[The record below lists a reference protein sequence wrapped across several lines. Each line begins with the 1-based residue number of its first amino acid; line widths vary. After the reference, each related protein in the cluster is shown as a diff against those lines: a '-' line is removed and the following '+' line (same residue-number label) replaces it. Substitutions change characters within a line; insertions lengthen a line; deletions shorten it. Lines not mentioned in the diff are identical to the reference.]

1 MKHKNFWLFFVVLF
15 LTILVQGSMT
25 TAQTT
30 EQMISDLALEQFN
43 LREEFAPL
51 RMSVED
57 SESEV
62 SYSPYKVSSVEQHGD
77 WARVHITSLPSSITD
92 SAKNTFG
99 ISFIGGVAHR
109 KDGLWKIAFD
119 DTEEFESLENQF
131 PAWLQFLNTRSST
144 TLDDVSVPSLPWS
157 LGDTWRLNNGL
168 HYPGLG
174 LDFGTLPQHSDAVLV
189 GEAVYAVDAGEVI
202 YAENTCM
209 IIRRYSDGLQMYY
222 QHLYTVDI
230 DVWESKHGYVTMN
243 EYLARTTNTDGSL
256 GLCIGETKG
265 HHVHF
270 SFLNANDND
279 KTGSWFGVSQY
290 VGSTLNDWKIDH
302 SGETGYYPI
311 QNTSMVR
318 TYDNGSK
325 QTVLPNTSASSN
337 VNNRL
342 FNSGCIANEVENQSG
357 PLLRLYNDKNCSGG
371 MWFTNQINQVISVGN
386 FSPYSLNIVDGWSVI
401 VYNPQNPPSMQACYS
416 GDLWDMTKDYY
427 PGTSHIIAN
436 NIGSVKVVA
445 GGCQCQNALKE
456 DSSVNS
462 VSASCPNTPPPPN
475 VLPLPPGPQAGSG
488 GGVKLYQYPN
498 FGGELLYT
506 FSEGFSNEP
515 NAEGYSLEIPSGWSV
530 ITYRGDNRQGENRC
544 WNGSV
549 ANLQD
554 HSDWQTKTQSIQIFE
569 GRDVCRTDPPASS
582 LSQNVQF
589 YNSTNYQNPGPGF
602 STGFHDRKFFQAG
615 SMKIRDGSSVFLY
628 RWDKRQS
635 EAGAFCF
642 NRNVP
647 SLDAAGW
654 PYEIVGLEVFDTDL
668 CQDELISGYDYLLYK
683 DEGFTGGNCGS
694 LGPVAG
700 QDLTSWWCGD
710 WNDRIS
716 SIRIRNGWSIRIWD
730 HANYDESGGSRCFSG
745 SVPTMRNHAFN
756 ATGLVIA
763 VYPPENG
770 DRDSRISSFAVFDN
784 EHCDGSPEMPGA
796 DWSYHLDNGN
806 LAMGQ
811 FVMNA
816 DENNNQS
823 IRIEWTASPEY
834 VNGYKIYEH
843 IDDDQY
849 ELLATVSSGVRSWQ
863 HNGLPCGTDFHY
875 LVKAYNQWGE
885 SASPNL
891 AYASTPT
898 CYVPPTEG
906 PTPNAPTNL
915 HFTNIDQTS
924 ISVAWTDNSS
934 IEEVYEVWFQ
944 EVPNGTWYNPTL
956 PANST
961 SKTISNMPCN
971 TEYNFKVRAV
981 RWESGVTYWSE
992 SNGVNTFTASCDSL
1006 LKPVV
1011 TEVTHIGPWEG
1022 AEYAI
1027 AYADMNSLNGS
1038 YTYEWWLSDYPHGD
1052 NERSS
1057 PANFYTNGGYEFV
1070 TGLESCSQY
1079 YFRIRAISNG
1089 QFRDS
1094 DTFVFSVDCPEG
1106 PSPNAPTYLDA
1117 TNTSTTSISVE
1128 WEDNSGIEEIHEVWF
1143 QEVPNGNWYSTSFFA
1158 DSIYGMISGL
1168 ICNTEY
1174 NLFIRA
1180 VRWEGGVT
1188 YWGES
1193 NWISAQTKGCPEGP
1207 APNDPT
1213 YLDVANTSETS
1224 ISVEWEDN
1232 SGIEEVY
1239 EVWYQRVSDG
1249 TWNNSSFP
1257 ADRIYATTTGLACN
1271 TEYNLVVRAVRWES
1285 GVPYWGESNWANAH
1299 TKGCSGGTEIRV
1311 LLPIVVS
1318 R

>member
-1 MKHKNFWLFFVVLF
+1 MAVE
-15 LTILVQGSMT
+15 
-25 TAQTT
+25 AQTQEEVLSNLVLQEF
-30 EQMISDLALEQFN
+30 EQSYPSIRSSLKSIDYTQPNVTRISVHD
-43 LREEFAPL
+43 
-51 RMSVED
+51 
-57 SESEV
+57 
-62 SYSPYKVSSVEQHGD
+62 D
-77 WARVHITSLPSSITD
+77 WARFHLMSLPQVDGEQSI
-92 SAKNTFG
+92 F
-99 ISFIGGVAHR
+99 FEGGVAHYENEE
-109 KDGLWKIAFD
+109 WNIIFENS
-119 DTEEFESLENQF
+119 EEFDQIESELPNWLVFLSSSHQAQFETENEATSYSF
-131 PAWLQFLNTRSST
+131 NVPALPWAVGDKRRFNGNLHLPPNGF
-144 TLDDVSVPSLPWS
+144 DFGSLPP
-157 LGDTWRLNNGL
+157 GDSNEV
-168 HYPGLG
+168 
-174 LDFGTLPQHSDAVLV
+174 FS
-189 GEAVYAVDAGEVI
+189 VDEGEVI
-202 YAENTCM
+202 YPNAGDLGDTCM
-209 IIRRYSDGLQMYY
+209 IIRRPDGLLHYY
-222 QHLYTVDI
+222 QHLDKASINNWRYYPSYVRMGDFLGHTTLTR
-230 DVWESKHGYVTMN
+230 GYKELCNGPTF
-243 EYLARTTNTDGSL
+243 GSFPHL
-256 GLCIGETKG
+256 
-265 HHVHF
+265 HF
-270 SFLNANDND
+270 SILKSFNRDSNGNLSQTPLTGDEYKDSRMNDWIIIDTYGNLKKNNIEFKHPKDQYAQILHSGCPQSRLYALSSSPYLLGYANKNCV
-279 KTGSWFGVSQY
+279 GWSWDIT
-290 VGSTLNDWKIDH
+290 TLNQAASPPFGLFSMNVKQGYSALVTSISP
-302 SGETGYYPI
+302 SGL
-311 QNTSMVR
+311 S
-318 TYDNGSK
+318 
-325 QTVLPNTSASSN
+325 
-337 VNNRL
+337 
-342 FNSGCIANEVENQSG
+342 
-357 PLLRLYNDKNCSGG
+357 
-371 MWFTNQINQVISVGN
+371 
-386 FSPYSLNIVDGWSVI
+386 
-401 VYNPQNPPSMQACYS
+401 ACYD
-416 GDLWDMTKDYY
+416 GDLWDMSKDYY
-427 PGTSHIIAN
+427 PDSNAPLRANVGTVTI
-436 NIGSVKVVA
+436 KV
-445 GGCQCQNALKE
+445 GDCGCLGATT
-456 DSSVNS
+456 NS
-462 VSASCPNTPPPPN
+462 NEQPDNLEGSCPSKPPPPDE
-475 VLPLPPGPQAGSG
+475 LPLPPGPNTHAT
-488 GGVKLYQYPN
+488 VKIWGYPN
-498 FGGELLYT
+498 FDGPIT
-506 FSEGFSNEP
+506 FSGSEGFSNEP

-683 DEGFTGGNCGS
+683 DEGFTGGNCGDS
-694 LGPVAG
+694 GPVAG
-700 QDLTSWWCGD
+700 QDLTNWCGGD

-784 EHCDGSPEMPGA
+784 EYCDGSPEMPGA

-816 DENNNQS
+816 NENNNQS

-849 ELLATVSSGVRSWQ
+849 ELLDTVGSGVRSWQ

-1158 DSIYGMISGL
+1158 DSIYGTISGL